1 MCESTK
7 QAEKPVNPRWEWV
20 ESTVW
25 NANMLRALD
34 EGVKG
39 GKWFSLIDKVYR
51 RANLDSAFASVKRNG
66 GAPGIDSVS
75 VSRYEQEYEHYQ
87 ETLQRELQNGQYR
100 PKPLRRK
107 YVLLSKTEISG
118 FYRQSF
124 SLKNT
129 TPGIYFVQIL
139 SDETTTYQKV
149 VVQ

>member
-39 GKWFSLIDKVYR
+39 GKWFSLIDKVYK

-66 GAPGIDSVS
+66 GASGIDNVS
-75 VSRYEQEYEHYQ
+75 VSKYEQE
-87 ETLQRELQNGQYR
+87 
-100 PKPLRRK
+100 
-107 YVLLSKTEISG
+107 
-118 FYRQSF
+118 
-124 SLKNT
+124 
-129 TPGIYFVQIL
+129 
-139 SDETTTYQKV
+139 
-149 VVQ
+149 